1 MATVVDLTNGTTSQT
16 LTDGTVFSAEQQSG
30 AGTGNYNSFL
40 VLGANGTESGFNTD
54 GSPLPLDDKQQ
65 EHTNALLLS
74 DMQVVSV
81 NGHDY
86 YVFKLDANEPNSDKG
101 SLLSLNSLQIYSATD
116 PNITTLATLQAQQL
130 LYNVDG
136 NATDGDVTVQLDAG
150 KDAPAGSGVGDLFV
164 YIPTS
169 FFAGATGNY
178 VYLYSAF
185 GNPSDSDGG
194 FEEWGVI
201 AKASVDHAPAVAVEK
216 TVDPTSID
224 EGESTTVTY
233 TYKVTNTSADGAG
246 DPLTL
251 TSLVDD
257 NATPGDTSDDIN
269 LLSGFVANSSHGTHY
284 VSGDTDN
291 DYLVDSNETWI
302 FSADVN
308 IDAHATGS
316 TITNTV
322 VVHAHDDDS
331 TNDVSANDTATVT
344 VNDVAPSIAIE
355 KTADPISINE
365 GSAADVTY
373 TYEVTNTSAAGAF
386 DPLMLTSLID
396 DNATPGDTSDDI
408 DLLTGFVA
416 GSDHGTHYVTGD
428 TDGDY
433 LVDSDEKWVFS
444 ATVGVGAQNAGTI
457 TNTVVVHAHDDD
469 STSDVHATDDATVT
483 VKDVAP
489 SIAIEKTANPTSI
502 NEGSAADVTYTYE
515 VTNTSAAGAFD
526 PLTLT
531 SLIDDDAT
539 PGDTS
544 DDIDLLTGFVAG
556 SDHGTHY
563 VSGDTDGDYLVD
575 SDEKWVFSATVGV
588 DAHNAGSITNTVVV
602 HAHDDDSTSDVYAT
616 DDATVTVKDVAPS
629 VAIEK
634 TVDADHDGIFHS
646 SETVQSGAQNVTYHY
661 EITNTSAAGAF
672 DPLTLTSLVDD
683 NGTPGNTGD
692 DINLLSGFVANSSHG
707 THYVSGDLDN
717 DYQVDSNETWVFTAN
732 SSFNLLPNADSRT
745 NTVVVHAHDDDTTND
760 VSANDTATVQSFAG
774 PGVRTPGFWTNLG
787 KSFWDGV
794 AGADKSG
801 PNFASGELRYVVDA
815 DHNGTLDPGKPG
827 LLIGDYNKNGLTDA
841 GEDTFFISYA
851 DALKVIDASV
861 KDQQDTRFVLA
872 RDAVA
877 TWLNYLAG
885 NPIGDASDPN
895 SPHKYLD
902 QAIDWLQVTN
912 GGNSSSHFEDW
923 GGGSAVKASSTA
935 WNVGLDA
942 ESVTAGSE
950 LAGNLIH
957 QELDFY
963 NNTGMTFEGA
973 ILHVYAND
981 GG

>member
-1 MATVVDLTNGTTSQT
+1 M
-16 LTDGTVFSAEQQSG
+16 
-30 AGTGNYNSFL
+30 
-40 VLGANGTESGFNTD
+40 
-54 GSPLPLDDKQQ
+54 
-65 EHTNALLLS
+65 
-74 DMQVVSV
+74 
-81 NGHDY
+81 
-86 YVFKLDANEPNSDKG
+86 
-101 SLLSLNSLQIYSATD
+101 
-116 PNITTLATLQAQQL
+116 
-130 LYNVDG
+130 DG
-136 NATDGDVTVQLDAG
+136 NFTDGDVTVQLDAG
-150 KDAPAGSGVGDLFV
+150 KDAPAGSGQGDLFV

-169 FFAGATGNY
+169 YFTGANGAY

-185 GNPSDSDGG
+185 GNPSESDGG

-201 AKASVDHAPAVAVEK
+201 TNASVDHAPAVSVEK
-216 TVDPTSID
+216 TADPTSIN
-224 EGESTTVTY
+224 EGSATDVTY
-233 TYKVTNTSADGAG
+233 TYEVTNTSVDGAA

-251 TSLVDD
+251 TSLTDD
-257 NATPGDTSDDIN
+257 NATPGDTSDDID
-269 LLSGFVANSSHGTHY
+269 LLAGFVANSSHGTHY

-291 DYLVDSNETWI
+291 DYLVDSDETWI
-302 FSADVN
+302 FTADVN
-308 IDAHATGS
+308 IGAHNAGDS
-316 TITNTV
+316 IVNTV

-355 KTADPISINE
+355 KTADP
-365 GSAADVTY
+365 
-373 TYEVTNTSAAGAF
+373 
-386 DPLMLTSLID
+386 
-396 DNATPGDTSDDI
+396 
-408 DLLTGFVA
+408 
-416 GSDHGTHYVTGD
+416 
-428 TDGDY
+428 
-433 LVDSDEKWVFS
+433 
-444 ATVGVGAQNAGTI
+444 
-457 TNTVVVHAHDDD
+457 
-469 STSDVHATDDATVT
+469 
-483 VKDVAP
+483 
-489 SIAIEKTANPTSI
+489 TSI
-502 NEGSAADVTYTYE
+502 NEGSAADITYTYE

-531 SLIDDDAT
+531 SLIDDNAT

-544 DDIDLLTGFVAG
+544 DDIDLLAGFVAG

-588 DAHNAGSITNTVVV
+588 DAHNAGSIVNTVVV
-602 HAHDDDSTSDVYAT
+602 HAHDDDSTNDVTANDT
-616 DDATVTVKDVAPS
+616 ATVTVNDVAPS

-634 TVDADHDGIFHS
+634 SVDADHDGIFHS
-646 SETVQSGAQNVTYHY
+646 SETVQSGAQNVTYRY

-672 DPLTLTSLVDD
+672 DPLTLTSLIDD

-717 DYQVDSNETWVFTAN
+717 DYQVDSNETWVFTAD
-732 SSFNLLPNADSRT
+732 SSFNLLPNADTRT

-760 VSANDTATVQSFAG
+760 VSANDTATVQSFDG
-774 PGVRTPGFWTNLG
+774 PGVRTPGFWSNLG

-794 AGADKSG
+794 AGVDKSG
-801 PNFASGELRYVVDA
+801 PNFASGELLYAVDSNNDGHTDA
-815 DHNGTLDPGKPG
+815 TKG
-827 LLIGDYNKNGLTDA
+827 LLIGDYNKDGVTGP

-851 DALKVIDASV
+851 DALKVINAST
-861 KDQQDTRFVLA
+861 KDLQDTRFVLA
-872 RDAVA
+872 RDTVA

-902 QAIDWLQVTN
+902 QAIDWLQVEN
-912 GGNSSSHFEDW
+912 GGTNSSHFEHW
-923 GGGSAVKASSTA
+923 GGGSAVKASSAA
-935 WNVGLDA
+935 WNVGLEDENA
-942 ESVTAGSE
+942 TAGPE

>member
-185 GNPSDSDGG
+185 GSPSDSDGG

-216 TVDPTSID
+216 TVDPSSID

-355 KTADPISINE
+355 KTADPTSINE

-386 DPLMLTSLID
+386 DPLM
-396 DNATPGDTSDDI
+396 
-408 DLLTGFVA
+408 
-416 GSDHGTHYVTGD
+416 
-428 TDGDY
+428 
-433 LVDSDEKWVFS
+433 
-444 ATVGVGAQNAGTI
+444 
-457 TNTVVVHAHDDD
+457 
-469 STSDVHATDDATVT
+469 
-483 VKDVAP
+483 
-489 SIAIEKTANPTSI
+489 
-502 NEGSAADVTYTYE
+502 
-515 VTNTSAAGAFD
+515 
-526 PLTLT
+526 LT

-923 GGGSAVKASSTA
+923 GGGSAVKASSAA
-935 WNVGLDA
+935 WNVGLDD
-942 ESVTAGSE
+942 ESPAGLE
-950 LAGNLIH
+950 LSGNLIH

>member
-1 MATVVDLTNGTTSQT
+1 MAIVVDLTNGTTSQT
-16 LTDGTVFSAEQQSG
+16 LTDGTVFSAEEQTG

-40 VLGANGTESGFNTD
+40 VLGNSGTESGFNTD

-101 SLLSLNSLQIYSATD
+101 SLLSLDSLQIYSATD
-116 PNITTLATLQAQQL
+116 PNITTLATLQTQQL

-201 AKASVDHAPAVAVEK
+201 AKASVDHAPAVAIEK
-216 TVDPTSID
+216 TVDPSSID

-251 TSLVDD
+251 TSLIDD
-257 NATPGDTSDDIN
+257 NATPGDPSDDIN

-291 DYLVDSNETWI
+291 DYFVDSNETWI
-302 FSADVN
+302 FTADVN
-308 IDAHATGS
+308 IGAQNAGG

-344 VNDVAPSIAIE
+344 VKDVAPSVAIE
-355 KTADPISINE
+355 KTVDPTEINE
-365 GSAADVTY
+365 GEAKTVTY
-373 TYEVTNTSAAGAF
+373 TYKVTNTSAAGAL
-386 DPLMLTSLID
+386 DPLTLTSLVD
-396 DNATPGDTSDDI
+396 DNATPGDPTDDI
-408 DLLTGFVA
+408 NLLNT
-416 GSDHGTHYVTGD
+416 SHTGD
-428 TDGDY
+428 GNNNGLLDFGET
-433 LVDSDEKWVFS
+433 WTF
-444 ATVGVGAQNAGTI
+444 
-457 TNTVVVHAHDDD
+457 
-469 STSDVHATDDATVT
+469 
-483 VKDVAP
+483 
-489 SIAIEKTANPTSI
+489 TAN
-502 NEGSAADVTYTYE
+502 V
-515 VTNTSAAGAFD
+515 
-526 PLTLT
+526 
-531 SLIDDDAT
+531 
-539 PGDTS
+539 
-544 DDIDLLTGFVAG
+544 DIG
-556 SDHGTHY
+556 
-563 VSGDTDGDYLVD
+563 
-575 SDEKWVFSATVGV
+575 
-588 DAHNAGSITNTVVV
+588 AHNAGSIVNTVVV

-616 DDATVTVKDVAPS
+616 DDATVTVKDLAPS

-646 SETVQSGAQNVTYHY
+646 SETVQSGAQSVTYHY

-672 DPLTLTSLVDD
+672 DPLTLTSLIDD
-683 NGTPGNTGD
+683 NGTANTGD
-692 DINLLSGFVANSSHG
+692 DINLLDGFSVAGHTYGS
-707 THYVSGDLDN
+707 HYVSGDSN
-717 DYQVDSNETWVFTAN
+717 GDYLVDSNETWVFTAN

-787 KSFWDGV
+787 KTFWDGV
-794 AGADKSG
+794 DGVGKIG
-801 PNFASGELRYVVDA
+801 PNFATHELLYQVDSNN
-815 DHNGTLDPGKPG
+815 DGNINGSDKAG
-827 LLIGDYNKNGLTDA
+827 LLIGDYDLDGKTGP

-851 DALKVIDASV
+851 DAVKVIDAST
-861 KDQQDTRFVLA
+861 KDLQDTRFVLA

-902 QAIDWLQVTN
+902 QAIDWLQVEN
-912 GGNSSSHFEDW
+912 GGTSSSHFEDW
-923 GGGSAVKASSTA
+923 GGGSAVKASSAA
-935 WNVGLDA
+935 WNVGLDD
-942 ESVTAGSE
+942 ESPAGLE
-950 LAGNLIH
+950 LSGNLIH